1 MQGLAELPGIQAA
14 LAEKERSK
22 IGADSPNVVLGS
34 GVTLENVALTVQS
47 VTLDQGSFNE
57 ESCKTLDF
65 SVFESLRDVVI
76 CNDVGYHVKKVVFA
90 GLKHLKRILVK
101 ENCFT
106 QFKSHHEGSVK
117 QRQARL
123 RIADCDVLKS
133 IEIGAFSFADFGFF
147 SFTGGGVEAFQQQ
160 SCRHCGIWRSARWA
174 RIRTVSIMR
183 SLMRSVRLVACLKGR
198 SAVAEGGGGGRLL
211 LRGGAA
217 LPV

>member
-90 GLKHLKRILVK
+90 GLRHLKRILVK

-133 IEIGAFSFADFGFF
+133 IEIGA
-147 SFTGGGVEAFQQQ
+147 
-160 SCRHCGIWRSARWA
+160 WRLARWA
-174 RIRTVSIMR
+174 RIRTVSITR
-183 SLMRSVRLVACLKGR
+183 SSTRSVRLVLGLKGR

-211 LRGGAA
+211 LRGSAA